1 MRFPRMALG
10 ILPLALIALAGCG
23 KSPASVASSEN
34 QTWTTVAGT
43 TAELKSMMGTA
54 ATVFITLDPECPYCQ
69 LYAHDLQA
77 LSASFSSGG
86 VKFVGL
92 YPGPFM
98 DREDAAKFS
107 AEAGFGFPQ
116 VMDGQCELAMALQAR
131 VTPEC
136 FITDPHGTV
145 VYRGAFDDRAIRQG
159 RKKIEVQKQY
169 LRDALTAFLRDG
181 KPQAEVVAV
190 GCIVECGE

>member
-1 MRFPRMALG
+1 M
-10 ILPLALIALAGCG
+10 
-23 KSPASVASSEN
+23 ASVEN
-34 QTWTTVAGT
+34 RTWTTVTGT
-43 TAELKSMMGTA
+43 TADLKSMMGTA

-69 LYAHDLQA
+69 LYAHDLQV
-77 LSASFSSGG
+77 LSSAHASDG

-98 DREDAAKFS
+98 DQADAARFS
-107 AEAGFGFPQ
+107 ADAGFDFPQ
-116 VMDGQCELAMALQAR
+116 VMDGQCELALALKAR

-136 FITDPHGTV
+136 FITDAHGTV

-159 RKKIEVQKQY
+159 RKKIDAQKHF

-181 KPQAEVVAV
+181 KPQAEMVAV